1 MLFAVS
7 AVEAGLQKLYQSVE
21 LAYYLRSTVRML
33 EKWLICLYIL
43 TVAWPA
49 VAVILQ
55 SFKNLFI
62 DGLVKIVNEFFA
74 QQN

>member
-21 LAYYLRSTVRML
+21 LAYYLRSTVRMP